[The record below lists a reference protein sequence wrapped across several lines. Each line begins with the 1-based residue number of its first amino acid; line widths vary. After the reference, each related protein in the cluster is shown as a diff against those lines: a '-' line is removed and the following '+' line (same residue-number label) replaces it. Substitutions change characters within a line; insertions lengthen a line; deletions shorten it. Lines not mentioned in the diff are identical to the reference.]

1 MVYYTMIT
9 LDFCPKI
16 YLILYPS
23 LENFITH
30 IAIQGM
36 DQCLDEDDQKE
47 ALDTDQDMEDL
58 MNWSKN
64 G

>member
-1 MVYYTMIT
+1 MIS
-9 LDFCPKI
+9 LVVCPKI

-23 LENFITH
+23 LENLITN

>member
-1 MVYYTMIT
+1 MIF
-9 LDFCPKI
+9 LDFWPKI

-23 LENFITH
+23 LGTLITH

-36 DQCLDEDDQKE
+36 DQCLDEDDQTG